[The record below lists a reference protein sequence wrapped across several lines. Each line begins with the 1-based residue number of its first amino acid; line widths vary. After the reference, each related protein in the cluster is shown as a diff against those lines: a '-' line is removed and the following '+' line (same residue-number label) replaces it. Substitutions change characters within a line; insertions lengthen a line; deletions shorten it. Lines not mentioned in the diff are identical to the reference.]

1 MKISYKHI
9 LENIKSN
16 PDIDELS
23 EKLFQ
28 LGHEHEILGTI
39 FDFEF
44 TPNRGDCL
52 SVKGVLR
59 DLKLFYEVDVENK
72 IYDEAIKPFELNF
85 KNNAK
90 KHCKKISFLK
100 IEVDKIPS
108 IYSDCIENY
117 FNDLD
122 IKKNNFFADMS
133 NYISY
138 ETGQPTHCYDF
149 DKFPDELKL
158 DFTERKSSFETLI
171 DGKNIE
177 LIGKNLVF
185 LDQNNEVINLA
196 GVIGGNS
203 TACNKQTKT
212 AIIECAHFDPEIIM
226 GKSLKFSINSEAAHK
241 FERNVDQDCHDY
253 VLRRFI
259 YIIKNHTTIKNIEI
273 FNQNELEPKIITI
286 PYSANAINKILGV
299 NLSLE
304 EITKLLS
311 RLGFKVYADSV
322 GIPSYRND
330 VRTINDISEEIARA
344 VGYNNIESKNF
355 NISFNKDIK
364 INQAENYLKNAL
376 VDNGFHEVINDPFVS
391 VNKNNSISVDN
402 PLDTN
407 RSFLRLNLKDSLIK
421 NLAYNEN
428 RQQDSIKL
436 FEIADIYTCNSDERT
451 RMLSIIASGRVDK
464 NYLDFSKKIDDKYIL
479 NILKEFIR
487 QEEVVFKK
495 IPREEVNSKSNNHIS
510 FCNVIIDSSL
520 SIEYENYSSKRNIS
534 NLKYKKIS
542 DFPSSIR
549 DLSFSIQNYSQ
560 CKDLEDLVLNFKDI
574 LLKDVYIFDYYNNT
588 DKCEIKLGFRF
599 VFQSINSTITD
610 SDVNK
615 VMEKIISAAL
625 QFDSVKIPGMA

>member
-9 LENIKSN
+9 VENIKSK
-16 PDIDELS
+16 PDIDDLS

-28 LGHEHEILGTI
+28 LGHEHQILGTI

-52 SVKGVLR
+52 SVKGILR

-72 IYDEAIKPFELNF
+72 IYDESIKPFKLNF

-90 KHCKKISFLK
+90 KYCKQISFVK
-100 IEVDKIPS
+100 VEVDQVPS
-108 IYSDCIENY
+108 TYSDHIENY
-117 FNDLD
+117 FNDLG
-122 IKKNNFFADMS
+122 IKKNNFFADIS

-149 DKFPDELKL
+149 NRFPDELKL
-158 DFTERKSSFETLI
+158 DFTEEKSTFETLI
-171 DGKNIE
+171 DGKKIE
-177 LIGKNLVF
+177 LIDKNLVF

-196 GVIGGNS
+196 GIIGGNS
-203 TACNKQTKT
+203 TACNKHTKT

-226 GKSLKFSINSEAAHK
+226 GKSLKFNINSEAAHK

-259 YIIKNHTTIKNIEI
+259 YIIKKHTTIKNIEI
-273 FNQNELEPKIITI
+273 FKQDEFKPKINTI
-286 PYSANAINKILGV
+286 PFKANAINKILGI

-304 EITKLLS
+304 EITKLLK
-311 RLGFKVYADSV
+311 RLGFQVYADSIGV
-322 GIPSYRND
+322 PSYRND

-344 VGYNNIESKNF
+344 VGYNNIESKSF

-364 INQAENYLKNAL
+364 INQAENNLKKVL
-376 VDNGFHEVINDPFVS
+376 VANGFHEVINDPFVS
-391 VNKNNSISVDN
+391 VNKNNSICVDN
-402 PLDTN
+402 PLDSN
-407 RSFLRLNLKDSLIK
+407 RNFLRLNLKDSLIK

-436 FEIADIYTCNSDERT
+436 FEIADIYSSNPDERT

-464 NYLDFSKKIDDKYIL
+464 NYIDFSKKIDDQYIL
-479 NILKEFIR
+479 DILKEYIKQDQILFR
-487 QEEVVFKK
+487 K
-495 IPREEVNSKSNNHIS
+495 IPREEVDSKSNNHIS
-510 FCNVIIDSSL
+510 FCDIAIDSSL
-520 SIEYENYSSKRNIS
+520 SVEYKNHLSKRNI
-534 NLKYKKIS
+534 NDLKYKKIS

-549 DLSFSIQNYSQ
+549 DLSFSIQDYSK
-560 CKDLEDLVLNFKDI
+560 CKDLEDLVLNFKDM
-574 LLKDVYIFDYYNNT
+574 LLKEVYIFDYYNNI
-588 DKCEIKLGFRF
+588 DKGIIKLGFRF
-599 VFQSINSTITD
+599 IFQSNNSTITD

-615 VMEKIISAAL
+615 VMKKIISAAL
-625 QFDSVKIPGMA
+625 QFNSVKIPGMS